1 MFFCNYFMLSHRQ
14 TSLQIIFTSINS
26 VVFLYQHSARSRS
39 CRRHEYNFA
48 YFVSFV
54 GKLKFLKFKLT
65 FRVFE
70 KGNAFEFYPQSLCY
84 LPLRAF
90 SFKMNFV
97 DPPFF
102 LCFHT
107 IVPLFSPLRNCSFF
121 VFAVSIFLSSFQYSI
136 VTEVAIPEQ
145 IKKASSSSKFIH
157 FSLIIISVLDELRS
171 KSPLPQMSVT
181 IIKGNGHEILT

>member
-39 CRRHEYNFA
+39 CRRHEYNFV

-70 KGNAFEFYPQSLCY
+70 KGNAFEFYPQALCY

-90 SFKMNFV
+90 SFKINNEGLPLASTLTFRGI
-97 DPPFF
+97 DFF
-102 LCFHT
+102 DFIT
-107 IVPLFSPLRNCSFF
+107 
-121 VFAVSIFLSSFQYSI
+121 
-136 VTEVAIPEQ
+136 
-145 IKKASSSSKFIH
+145 KF
-157 FSLIIISVLDELRS
+157 
-171 KSPLPQMSVT
+171 
-181 IIKGNGHEILT
+181 EIYFNLLLLHDIGS

>member
-14 TSLQIIFTSINS
+14 TSLQIIFASINN

-39 CRRHEYNFA
+39 CRRHEYNFV

-70 KGNAFEFYPQSLCY
+70 KGTAFAFYPQALCY

-90 SFKMNFV
+90 SFKMNFEGL
-97 DPPFF
+97 PLHF
-102 LCFHT
+102 LPYSSFD
-107 IVPLFSPLRNCSFF
+107 FSML
-121 VFAVSIFLSSFQYSI
+121 LSSN
-136 VTEVAIPEQ
+136 
-145 IKKASSSSKFIH
+145 FICE
-157 FSLIIISVLDELRS
+157 LIFCLCWADFL
-171 KSPLPQMSVT
+171 
-181 IIKGNGHEILT
+181 